1 MDSRIPIIIS
11 LIAIIGSPWI
21 GSVSIVSNTLVRL
34 LLLLYILYCIY
45 ISDLLGLLAVLAV
58 VSIISERNYR
68 TITGIPHHTKIPMK
82 RDSVFENINSHV
94 TPMPSASL
102 APSLD
107 ANAEENDID
116 YKDGNPRIAMAPT
129 GARSA
134 RFYMDKKLSV

>member
-34 LLLLYILYCIY
+34 LLLLYILYCIH

-94 TPMPSASL
+94 TPVPSAS
-102 APSLD
+102 ASLD
-107 ANAEENDID
+107 ANAEEGID

>member
-34 LLLLYILYCIY
+34 LLLLYILYCIH

-68 TITGIPHHTKIPMK
+68 TITGIPHHTGIPMK

-94 TPMPSASL
+94 TPVPSAS
-102 APSLD
+102 ASAD
-107 ANAEENDID
+107 AQANDIE
-116 YKDGNPRIAMAPT
+116 YKDGNPRLIMAPT

>member
-94 TPMPSASL
+94 TPMPSASASL
-102 APSLD
+102 A
-107 ANAEENDID
+107 ANAEENDIE
-116 YKDGNPRIAMAPT
+116 YKDGNPRLATAPT